1 MAARNDDPFDLAR
14 FVVAQ
19 DRMYEAAIRELR
31 DGAKQ
36 SHWIWYIFPQVS
48 GLGSS
53 AMSARYAI
61 RSKEEARAYL
71 DHSILR
77 QHLLECVDAL
87 LGVSGKTAGEIM
99 GSPDDLKLRSSMTL
113 FAAVSTDA
121 SRFRAVLDRYF
132 DGRADP
138 ATVRFLEEH

>member
-121 SRFRAVLDRYF
+121 SRFREVLDRYF